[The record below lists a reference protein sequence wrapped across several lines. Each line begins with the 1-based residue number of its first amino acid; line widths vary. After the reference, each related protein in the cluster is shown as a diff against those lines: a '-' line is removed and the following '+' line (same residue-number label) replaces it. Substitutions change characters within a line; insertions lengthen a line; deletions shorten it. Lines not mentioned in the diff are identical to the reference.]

1 MLAPVCG
8 ENMELIVVN
17 ADFTIR
23 VSRRDCELKIGSEKS
38 GVGGDVEG
46 VEGGVLED
54 EAGFFGL
61 ENGPCDENCEAY
73 DEEED

>member
-1 MLAPVCG
+1 
-8 ENMELIVVN
+8 MELIVVN

-23 VSRRDCELKIGSEKS
+23 VPRRDCELEVGGEES
-38 GVGGDVEG
+38 GIGGDVEG

-54 EAGFFGL
+54 ETGLFGL